1 MNDLIQNV
9 TRQVKWTMEETIQKV
24 IIKKSKTSDL
34 PDDVCELLKERR
46 KLVKEKWRV
55 KHNPGWRQII
65 KELLWDL
72 EKKIDRRIKEI
83 EETDLETRLMS
94 ISTNQDAFKNIRRII
109 GGNQNTCEKVEFEV
123 NGSKVASP
131 KEKAECLAKYYEEV
145 YKEVVPPN
153 EEIGVVME
161 RYEKVQCNTNS
172 ISFQEGKNALTQGE
186 GEREVLTNLHE
197 VMAIKARLNNKKS
210 AGEDGLTNFI
220 LRKLPVIFWTYT
232 TIIFNNCLRRN
243 YFPKPWKKAVII
255 PLPKVSKA
263 ESPKDFRPISMLSNW
278 GKVYEDVLISR
289 MKNEDG
295 LVERIPEHQFG
306 FKVGHSAVNAVE
318 VMNAEINE
326 ARRKRWMTG
335 VISLDITK
343 AFDGVWKEGLIYKVS
358 ELKLEKNVVGVIA
371 SFMNDRK
378 AKVKVGEEVSREFR
392 VERGVPQGSK
402 MGPLLYNVYTRD
414 IGVENTENSGME
426 QFADDTM
433 LWAAGRNGV
442 TIKAKLVMNM
452 KRLIDQMKNWGI
464 QVNKSKTNFI
474 MIKNGGK
481 PQNRAVQ
488 NIKESGIIIEGE
500 KIECKKSQIIL
511 QHIED
516 TIKPKRLMKIVGI
529 EPVSFHYHIRDDGT
543 G

>member
-1 MNDLIQNV
+1 M
-9 TRQVKWTMEETIQKV
+9 
-24 IIKKSKTSDL
+24 
-34 PDDVCELLKERR
+34 
-46 KLVKEKWRV
+46 
-55 KHNPGWRQII
+55 
-65 KELLWDL
+65 
-72 EKKIDRRIKEI
+72 
-83 EETDLETRLMS
+83 
-94 ISTNQDAFKNIRRII
+94 
-109 GGNQNTCEKVEFEV
+109 
-123 NGSKVASP
+123 
-131 KEKAECLAKYYEEV
+131 
-145 YKEVVPPN
+145 VPPN
-153 EEIGVVME
+153 EEIDVVME
-161 RYEKVQCNTNS
+161 RYEEVQCNTNS

-243 YFPKPWKKAVII
+243 YLPKPWKKAVII

-295 LVERIPEHQFG
+295 LVEGIPEHQFG

-358 ELKLEKNVVGVIA
+358 ELKLDKNVVGVIA

-392 VERGVPQGSK
+392 VERGVPQGLK
-402 MGPLLYNVYTRD
+402 MDPLLYNVYTRD

-452 KRLIDQMKNWGI
+452 ERLIDQMKNWGI

-481 PQNRAVQ
+481 HQNRGKW
-488 NIKESGIIIEGE
+488 NNN
-500 KIECKKSQIIL
+500 
-511 QHIED
+511 
-516 TIKPKRLMKIVGI
+516 
-529 EPVSFHYHIRDDGT
+529 
-543 G
+543 